1 MISRDVLFYEDKAWN
16 WTKNCPREQQVPAN
30 FGEGEDENKIEPQV

>member
-1 MISRDVLFYEDKAWN
+1 MISRDVIFYEDKAWN
-16 WTKNCPREQQVPAN
+16 WTKNCPREQQVPTN